1 MKRRVRRKAP
11 WERRTRGRTPE
22 EDAHEHSMEL
32 LALLRD
38 SLDDMGRPLT
48 PLEAAI
54 QQARQDILAER
65 ERLAALRRELPVPW
79 SFPLAGWAGTPRPWL
94 PKDRY
99 WHAIS
104 VVLGLPD
111 PEA

>member
-1 MKRRVRRKAP
+1 MPEHALRDTEARIAVLTWRGLSWPHHHIPEAEPPGGAMKRRVRRKAP

-54 QQARQDILAER
+54 
-65 ERLAALRRELPVPW
+65 
-79 SFPLAGWAGTPRPWL
+79 
-94 PKDRY
+94 
-99 WHAIS
+99 
-104 VVLGLPD
+104 
-111 PEA
+111 